1 MSDWETNGGGYQKI
15 YGEDSAGT
23 SVVMPI
29 NGDAVTVAGPL
40 VTTWVHTSVTFGS
53 AGTNALPANT
63 DRKYAL
69 FINDSIDTIYLR
81 LGAGT
86 VAVNEGIR
94 LNVAGNSGD
103 RYSMSRAEGN
113 LYTGLI
119 QAIHAGSADR
129 TLLITEGD

>member
-1 MSDWETNGGGYQKI
+1 MSDWETYGGGYQKI
-15 YGEDSAGT
+15 YGENSAGT
-23 SVVMPI
+23 SAVLPI
-29 NGDAVTVAGPL
+29 DGDAVTVAGPL
-40 VTTWVHTSVTFGS
+40 VTTWVHTAVTFGT
-53 AGTNALPANT
+53 AGTSALPANA

-69 FINDSIDTIYLR
+69 LINDSIDTMYLR

-94 LNVAGNSGD
+94 LNAAGNSGD
-103 RYSMSRAEGN
+103 RYSMSRSEGN